1 MENWLCHV
9 LKLEL
14 SVTNIPQSFT
24 ITQGDRESKRKER
37 KCLSKIDWILQLNEQ
52 LSIATLCVCIIYIVY
67 NVSIYIYIIYD
78 ICI

>member
-24 ITQGDRESKRKER
+24 ITQGDRESKRKECKR
-37 KCLSKIDWILQLNEQ
+37 LSKIDWILQLNEQ
-52 LSIATLCVCIIYIVY
+52 LSIATLCVYHIYCV
-67 NVSIYIYIIYD
+67 
-78 ICI
+78 

>member
-37 KCLSKIDWILQLNEQ
+37 KRLSKIDWILQLNEQ

>member
-37 KCLSKIDWILQLNEQ
+37 KRLSKIDWILQLNEQ
-52 LSIATLCVCIIYIVY
+52 
-67 NVSIYIYIIYD
+67 
-78 ICI
+78 